1 MHRLHCSLS
10 EHSSTFSFPGC
21 SSSAFKVQLRH
32 LFQQLPYNAK
42 NGDKEGVLA
51 SNFVHAF
58 LLMGIHW
65 NDLFLSPFPIWIW
78 GFLKKNKDC
87 ILFITKPQTFGE
99 RPGHLHSVCQSE
111 SLVVSLEHFYNDIH
125 LLACEWWSTL
135 ITGQT
140 GALKCQANMDK
151 LAIVNILHA
160 MNIPLFQKS
169 FQHLFCSLHCS
180 RYYAPAPK
188 GLFPRGTKLKISAA
202 RKVTALRFQWR
213 DRL

>member
-1 MHRLHCSLS
+1 MPFSLWGYTGMICFCPLFPS
-10 EHSSTFSFPGC
+10 EYEVFF
-21 SSSAFKVQLRH
+21 
-32 LFQQLPYNAK
+32 
-42 NGDKEGVLA
+42 
-51 SNFVHAF
+51 
-58 LLMGIHW
+58 
-65 NDLFLSPFPIWIW
+65 
-78 GFLKKNKDC
+78 KKNKDC
-87 ILFITKPQTFGE
+87 SLFITKPQTFGE

-151 LAIVNILHA
+151 LAIVNIFHA